1 MKQTEKSDKI
11 AKVEKTKELFINEIR
26 DVTEKAKETAKT
38 EKGANLPFSKDYQQT
53 IKNKFENFKGGNFA
67 INEIDLSIKDKDFRN
82 ICQKDINKFTCNGIT
97 FYATRPQNVI
107 ENSGIIRKNRQYLY
121 FPHIG
126 QLRLHDDVYTG
137 LRPLITKMLKKL
149 NK

>member
-1 MKQTEKSDKI
+1 MEKTEKNDKV
-11 AKVEKTKELFINEIR
+11 AKVEKTKALFISEIR
-26 DVTEKAKETAKT
+26 DITEKAKETAT
-38 EKGANLPFSKDYQQT
+38 TDKGQNLPFSKDFQQT
-53 IKNKFENFKGGNFA
+53 IKTKFENFQGGNYKV
-67 INEIDLSIKDKDFRN
+67 NEIDLQIKDKDFRN
-82 ICQKDINKFTCNGIT
+82 ICQKDITKFICDGIT
-97 FYATRPQNVI
+97 FYATKPQNVI

>member
-1 MKQTEKSDKI
+1 MKENAKR
-11 AKVEKTKELFINEIR
+11 AKVAQSEKAKALFINEIR
-26 DVTEKAKETAKT
+26 DVTEKAKAAATT
-38 EKGANLPFSKDYQQT
+38 EKGQNLPYSKDFQQT
-53 IKNKFENFKGGNFA
+53 IKTKFENFKGGNFTEN
-67 INEIDLSIKDKDFRN
+67 IIDLSIKDKDFRN
-82 ICQKDINKFTCNGIT
+82 ICQKDITKFICDGIT
-97 FYATRPQNVI
+97 FYATKPQDVI